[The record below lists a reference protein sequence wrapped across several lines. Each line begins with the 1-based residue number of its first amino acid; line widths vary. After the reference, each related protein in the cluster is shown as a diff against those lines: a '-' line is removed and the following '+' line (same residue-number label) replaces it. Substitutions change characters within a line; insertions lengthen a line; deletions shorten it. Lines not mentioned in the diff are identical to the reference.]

1 MFCFIFLFL
10 AELFG
15 KLDLSSLT
23 RIEPALLHLQNSSPC
38 HTMWPHHRCY
48 HRVFTTS
55 VAEVGDGPG
64 VSWFHADP
72 KTNYQGN
79 EAPWLDEKQSN
90 PLQPFCGR
98 EEVPVWP
105 MQRSLRL
112 SSDSGCTVISLR
124 ALTLRSDLSPRV
136 SLRHPQERFKTE
148 SDGNS
153 NKELW
158 TMW

>member
-1 MFCFIFLFL
+1 MNSNFLNNYGL
-10 AELFG
+10 M
-15 KLDLSSLT
+15 
-23 RIEPALLHLQNSSPC
+23 LHLQNSSPC

-48 HRVFTTS
+48 HRTFTAS

-64 VSWFHADP
+64 VSLQLVPCWPRDKLP
-72 KTNYQGN
+72 RERGTLIGWKT
-79 EAPWLDEKQSN
+79 KQL
-90 PLQPFCGR
+90 LQPFCDR

-105 MQRSLRL
+105 TQRSLRRF
-112 SSDSGCTVISLR
+112 SDPGCTVISLR

-136 SLRHPQERFKTE
+136 SFRHPQERFKTE

-158 TMW
+158 MTW